1 MITIVAH
8 ELARLTREIIGV
20 AGKNQES
27 PSSLAILAV
36 KDGAIS
42 LYASSGVISLRTS
55 APIEDDASI
64 DIAVSAHKLHRMAT
78 SVHRDERIVLHADRA
93 ALHLRWSSGS
103 CRLSTLPSADVPRI
117 DDAPTL
123 CRAMIA
129 QRDLRALLVHTLYA
143 AEKGR
148 SHSADALA
156 CVSLVSSNGALSA
169 VATDRCRIACCT
181 LTQHAASTDYRY
193 LMPYAAASEL
203 VKILRDDDDDIELVV
218 MGDRAKIMIG
228 HREIMMTASAMR
240 FPDCEKIQG
249 ILSSAKGANEVHVSR
264 DEMRSALERV
274 ALMADEEMPILSL
287 AIDDES
293 VEISTENSLGE
304 TASDSIAARGSPG
317 AKVAGDYQLRY
328 IAEPIAA
335 VRYETISVSLGDR
348 LKLRPCVMRAEDDR
362 SRWTYMVAAY
372 KR

>member
-1 MITIVAH
+1 MITMAAH
-8 ELARLTREIIGV
+8 ELASLTREIIGV
-20 AGKNQES
+20 ASKNQES

-36 KDGAIS
+36 ENGAIS

-64 DIAVSAHKLHRMAT
+64 DVAVSAHKLHRMVT
-78 SVHRDERIVLHADRA
+78 SVHRDERIVLHADRDGS

-117 DDAPTL
+117 DDAPIL
-123 CRAMIA
+123 CRTIIA
-129 QRDLRALLVHTLYA
+129 QRDLRALLAHTLYA
-143 AEKGR
+143 AERGR

-169 VATDRCRIACCT
+169 VATDRYRIACCT

-203 VKILRDDDDDIELVV
+203 TKILRDDDDIELVV
-218 MGDRAKIMIG
+218 MGDRAKITIG
-228 HREIMMTASAMR
+228 HREIMMIASAMH
-240 FPDCEKIQG
+240 FPDHEK

-274 ALMADEEMPILSL
+274 AVMADEEMPILSL
-287 AIDDES
+287 AIDDDSLE
-293 VEISTENSLGE
+293 VSTENSLGE
-304 TASDSIAARGSPG
+304 TASDSIAARGSAG
-317 AKVAGDYQLRY
+317 AKVTGDYQLRY

-335 VRYETISVSLGDR
+335 VRYETISISLRDR
-348 LKLRPCVMRAEDDR
+348 SCVMRAEDDR

-372 KR
+372 NR